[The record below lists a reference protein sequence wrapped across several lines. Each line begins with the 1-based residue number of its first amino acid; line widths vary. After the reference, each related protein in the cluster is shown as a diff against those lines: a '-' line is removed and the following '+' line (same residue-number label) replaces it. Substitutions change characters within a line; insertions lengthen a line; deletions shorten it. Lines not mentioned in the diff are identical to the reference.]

1 MLNNLKI
8 FLFFIFINII
18 YINFS
23 AKSEII
29 KKIDVTGNERI
40 STETI
45 ILFSEIN
52 TNENINEKKI
62 NDILKSLYETNFF
75 KDVEIVLENETLR
88 INVVEFPII
97 NELFLEG
104 VKSKSIM
111 SIIKDNL
118 QLKSRSSMN
127 DIYLR
132 KDKDKILRDLKNLVI
147 ILQS

>member
-52 TNENINEKKI
+52 TNENINEKNK
-62 NDILKSLYETNFF
+62 
-75 KDVEIVLENETLR
+75 
-88 INVVEFPII
+88 
-97 NELFLEG
+97 
-104 VKSKSIM
+104 
-111 SIIKDNL
+111 
-118 QLKSRSSMN
+118 
-127 DIYLR
+127 
-132 KDKDKILRDLKNLVI
+132 
-147 ILQS
+147 

>member
-1 MLNNLKI
+1 MKL
-8 FLFFIFINII
+8 
-18 YINFS
+18 
-23 AKSEII
+23 
-29 KKIDVTGNERI
+29 
-40 STETI
+40 
-45 ILFSEIN
+45 
-52 TNENINEKKI
+52 
-62 NDILKSLYETNFF
+62 LYETNFF

-132 KDKDKILRDLKNLVI
+132 KDKDKILRDLKNLGYYLKKLKFLLN
-147 ILQS
+147 LQDNKVNIKYVTDLAIKLK